1 MKYSLLGACAV
12 AVCCTAPAFAQGL
25 TRVETIAL
33 QQQLRDDG
41 CGVTHVTGRMDAT
54 TRAAVHKCAS
64 KYSGAT
70 DAKSML
76 AAMDIGFGNGIPVPT
91 LSMARSGAGGGS
103 MSAGGISASSTTTDR
118 TAGKAHMKKARPM
131 MPSHGVTNPMAVPKH
146 DTTTTPVDT
155 SSGVMPTKPPLD
167 TSAKRDTISTMPM
180 MPMTP
185 RRDTMPKKD
194 TMPKRDTMPNSN
206 SPRI

>member
-76 AAMDIGFGNGIPVPT
+76 AAMNIGFGNGIPDPT
-91 LSMARSGAGGGS
+91 LRMARSGAGGGS
-103 MSAGGISASSTTTDR
+103 MSAGGISGSSTTTDT
-118 TAGKAHMKKARPM
+118 TAGKVDLNKATPM
-131 MPSHGVTNPMAVPKH
+131 TPSHAVTNPMAVPKH

-155 SSGVMPTKPPLD
+155 SSGVMPAKPPLD
-167 TSAKRDTISTMPM
+167 TTAKRDTISTMPM